1 MTECKIEGER
11 CGFQCTGAD
20 FSHVW
25 KKLHNDLLKE
35 IDCEACHDHAKE
47 LFSFIHDVVNLGLG
61 KPAYDAKNFNKIFK
75 QIKCVSKHV
84 GDHELE

>member
-1 MTECKIEGER
+1 MECKIDGEK

-25 KKLHNDLLKE
+25 KELHTTVLQK

-61 KPAYDAKNFNKIFK
+61 KPAFDEKNFRKIFK
-75 QIKCVSKHV
+75 QVKCVSKTLGEHGV
-84 GDHELE
+84 E